1 MRLHDLK
8 PDVGS
13 RKKRRRAG
21 RGISAGRGKTAGRGH
36 KGQGARA
43 GGGKG
48 PYFEGGQ
55 LPLVRRL
62 PFKRGFTN
70 IFRIEYEEVNVGLL
84 NEHDGVEDGALV
96 TPASLAQLGIIR
108 DAAEPVVI
116 LGDGELTKKLQVSA
130 HRFTKNALQK
140 ISDAGGSTRVIELK
154 IKGARATVKLLKKE
168 EVAKIMAA
176 GDGDDTQG

>member
-8 PDVGS
+8 PTPGS
-13 RKKRRRAG
+13 RRKRRRAG

-55 LPLVRRL
+55 LPLVRRM

-84 NEHDGVEDGALV
+84 NEHEGIEDGAAV

-108 DAAEPVVI
+108 KASDPVVI
-116 LGDGELTKKLQVSA
+116 LGDGELGKQLQISA
-130 HRFTKNALQK
+130 HRFTKSARSK
-140 ISDAGGSTRVIELK
+140 ISAAGGSITELELK
-154 IKGARATVKLLKKE
+154 LKGARATVKLPKKE
-168 EVAKIMAA
+168 ELARIM
-176 GDGDDTQG
+176 GEDGDAQG

>member
-1 MRLHDLK
+1 MKLHDLR
-8 PDVGS
+8 PDPGS

-55 LPLVRRL
+55 LPLVRRM

-84 NEHDGVEDGALV
+84 NEHEGIEDGAVV
-96 TPASLAQLGIIR
+96 TPVSLAQLGIIR
-108 DAAEPVVI
+108 DATDPVVI
-116 LGDGELTKKLQVSA
+116 LGDGDLAKKLTISA
-130 HRFTKNALQK
+130 HRFTKGARRK
-140 ISDAGGSTRVIELK
+140 IGEAGGTIRELELK
-154 IKGARATVKLLKKE
+154 LTGARATVKLPKKE
-168 EVAKIMAA
+168 ELARILADE
-176 GDGDDTQG
+176 GDAQA